1 MKKLFLVA
9 LAALTL
15 TACKKNNTY
24 TIEGSFDIPLTFQL
38 GDTVVERGP
47 ITGYVYL
54 CSLDGMPFDS
64 VQVVDE
70 KFTFTGPVDP
80 DKPYF
85 AYLVSE
91 YAAGMFAMEPGTIQA
106 VVSEP
111 VTFSG
116 TPTNDAITELMVM
129 GDSVG
134 MLLAD
139 EMEALQAKS
148 DSALTDSDII
158 PLYLKYSAMANDLV
172 DSVYKANTDNLVGVY
187 CANVLTIQA
196 RSSAE
201 MKELMEPMSDFVK
214 ESELLQQHLNYL
226 MQIESETD
234 GEDSAGD

>member
-9 LAALTL
+9 LAALAL

-91 YAAGMFAMEPGTIQA
+91 YAAGMLVMEPGTIQA
-106 VVSEP
+106 IVSEP

-116 TPTNDAITELMVM
+116 TPTNDAITDLMASV
-129 GDSVG
+129 DSVG
-134 MLLAD
+134 MLLAN
-139 EMEALQAKS
+139 EMESLQSQS
-148 DSALTDSDII
+148 DSALTESDII
-158 PLYLKYSAMANDLV
+158 PIYLKYSTLVTEMV
-172 DSVYKANTDNLVGVY
+172 DSVYEANTDNLVGVY
-187 CANVLTIQA
+187 CANVKTAQA

-201 MKELMEPMSDFVK
+201 MKEIMEPMSDYVK
-214 ESELLQQHLNYL
+214 ESELLQLHLNYL
-226 MQIESETD
+226 MQIETETD
-234 GEDSAGD
+234 EEDSAGD

>member
-1 MKKLFLVA
+1 M
-9 LAALTL
+9 
-15 TACKKNNTY
+15 TY
-24 TIEGSFDIPLTFQL
+24 TLKLRHTGSDTKGGGIGSNGFVSI
-38 GDTVVERGP
+38 GDGP
-47 ITGYVYL
+47 DPSPVSWTPTAVKTIQNR
-54 CSLDGMPFDS
+54 DMKE
-64 VQVVDE
+64 DE

-91 YAAGMFAMEPGTIQA
+91 YAAGMFAMEPGTIKA

-111 VTFSG
+111 VTFTG

-226 MQIESETD
+226 MQIASETD